1 MIFSSTSVIAEVYA
15 GARSDATAHAAHAG
29 ASRFP
34 RAAIGLTWQVLSL
47 ASRLGCRAGQAR
59 YGLDGVL
66 AAIGLTRH
74 PRRGPRDASLGGT
87 FGDARVAARIDARI
101 DANWKPTKSPGKGL
115 SGRDGNWPLCVR
127 AATARAV
134 RQSP

>member
-34 RAAIGLTWQVLSL
+34 RAAIGLTWQVRSL
-47 ASRLGCRAGQAR
+47 ASGLGVALAK
-59 YGLDGVL
+59 LDTGWTGCSRRS
-66 AAIGLTRH
+66 ASPGTS
-74 PRRGPRDASLGGT
+74 RRGPSDASLGGT
-87 FGDARVAARIDARI
+87 FGDARIDARVAARI

-115 SGRDGNWPLCVR
+115 FG
-127 AATARAV
+127 T
-134 RQSP
+134 

>member
-34 RAAIGLTWQVLSL
+34 RAAIGLTWQVRSL

-66 AAIGLTRH
+66 AAIGLIRH
-74 PRRGPRDASLGGT
+74 PRRGPRGASLGGT
-87 FGDARVAARIDARI
+87 FGDARVAPELLRELLPELMPVGSQRSLPAR
-101 DANWKPTKSPGKGL
+101 GF
-115 SGRDGNWPLCVR
+115 RDV
-127 AATARAV
+127 TAMGPYA
-134 RQSP
+134 

>member
-47 ASRLGCRAGQAR
+47 ASHRAGQAR
-59 YGLDGVL
+59 YGLDGG
-66 AAIGLTRH
+66 ARGDRSH
-74 PRRGPRDASLGGT
+74 PAPCRGPRVRRWVGRSGMPELLPELMPVGSQRILP
-87 FGDARVAARIDARI
+87 ARG
-101 DANWKPTKSPGKGL
+101 P
-115 SGRDGNWPLCVR
+115 GRDGNWPLCLR
-127 AATARAV
+127 AATARAA